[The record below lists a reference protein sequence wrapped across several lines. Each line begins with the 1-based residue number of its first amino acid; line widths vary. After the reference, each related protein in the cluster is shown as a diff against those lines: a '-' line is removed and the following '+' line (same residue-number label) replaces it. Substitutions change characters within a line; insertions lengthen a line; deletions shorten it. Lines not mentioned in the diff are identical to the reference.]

1 MVCNHEI
8 GSNTKIIVIPIKDH
22 VTMIDEYIKKKV
34 VAPAEH
40 GFLPLYTPSAHGQ
53 LHKYCRYDAAH
64 FSDAEGKD
72 KS

>member
-1 MVCNHEI
+1 
-8 GSNTKIIVIPIKDH
+8 
-22 VTMIDEYIKKKV
+22 MIDEYIKKKV